1 MMLVRSYALV
11 LFLIALSACTIAP
24 TVPSDG
30 DLIASAEALAAQQK
44 FGQALAVLANVTLAH
59 PQYARIAAKRREI
72 AQEAVAFETDV
83 VNEAHALVSSG
94 EWSAAGQVYVTAL
107 ATYPQSDALQ
117 SAYARFKTQRD
128 KRVTNLQRNLVLREG
143 EWLAHDIPLREEL
156 IRAAEPERAQE
167 QLIASKR
174 ERAGQ
179 LAAQLHVIG
188 LEAMNERDFELAERS
203 LSVADELK
211 PSPEIQRALASLGRM
226 QAQLDEQARAGRM
239 REKAY
244 LEEKRKAVLSR
255 RVEERRQR
263 TQAIL
268 SEYNEAYKRGD
279 LLEAKRLTEEL
290 SLLESYHPELPKLQE
305 QVQTAID
312 VHVKKGLDQGRQLYA
327 RGRIEEAIKE
337 WQGLLRYD
345 PDNAELKDNIA
356 RAQRVLDKLQQLSED
371 LPAGPAPAKGAVTR
385 D

>member
-1 MMLVRSYALV
+1 MTLVRSYALLLV
-11 LFLIALSACTIAP
+11 LILLSACTMIPSA
-24 TVPSDG
+24 PSDEN
-30 DLIASAEALAAQQK
+30 LIASAEALAAQQK
-44 FGQALAVLANVTLAH
+44 FGQALTVLADVTLAH

-72 AQEAVAFETDV
+72 AQEAVAFESDI
-83 VNEAHALVSSG
+83 VNKASTLVSNG
-94 EWSAAGQVYVTAL
+94 QWSAAGQVYVTAL
-107 ATYPQSDALQ
+107 ATYPQSDTLQ
-117 SAYARFKTQRD
+117 RAYTHFKAQRD
-128 KRVTNLQRNLVLREG
+128 KRVTNLQRNLLLREG
-143 EWLAHDIPLREEL
+143 EWLAHDLPLREEL
-156 IRAAEPERAQE
+156 MRAAEPEHSE
-167 QLIASKR
+167 DELIASKR

-179 LAAQLHVIG
+179 LAAQLRVIG

-203 LSVADELK
+203 LSVADQLQ
-211 PSPEIQRALASLGRM
+211 PSPEIQRALASLRRM
-226 QAQLDEQARAGRM
+226 QAQLEEQARVSRM

-263 TQAIL
+263 GQVIL
-268 SEYNEAYKRGD
+268 GEYNEAYKRGD

-290 SLLESYHPELPKLQE
+290 ALLESYHSELPRMQE

-312 VHVKKGLDQGRQLYA
+312 VHVEKGLEQGRQLYA

-345 PDNAELKDNIA
+345 PDNTELKDNIA

-371 LPAGPAPAKGAVTR
+371 LPTAPAKGSVTR
-385 D
+385 E